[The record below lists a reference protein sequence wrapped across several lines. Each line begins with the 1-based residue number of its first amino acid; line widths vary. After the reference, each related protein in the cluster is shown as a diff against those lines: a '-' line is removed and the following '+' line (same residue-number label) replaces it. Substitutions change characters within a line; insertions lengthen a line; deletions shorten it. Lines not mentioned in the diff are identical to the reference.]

1 MVFSRAF
8 SHRSS
13 KHVLPLPSNTFKPFP
28 DLTLICWCST
38 HLMLLGSNP
47 FPPRISSEYSS
58 GILPLPLEWTKVDVR
73 SGGFRIRR
81 RLQRPT
87 WRPVLTPFLRYLPA
101 IAIIMT
107 DLLIYLVVP
116 WCLLHCHLVRLC
128 LAATSGQLF
137 WVFRRALL
145 SSFYGFTRGFP
156 SPHKGICCH
165 GSRKFCYRAARARF
179 GLLAVHGIGCVLP
192 CCFPHGFVLRLL
204 LVVLFFCH
212 CFLFRSALISPVHAF
227 ASIPL
232 QVRNRGEAPG
242 STHFS
247 SLEPVLVAFTYIRK
261 RTPFNV
267 LSPCGCHILAFHW
280 SPLSLRFSGAVLPA
294 PRPRD
299 FHARPFHP
307 RP

>member
-8 SHRSS
+8 SHRSP

-47 FPPRISSEYSS
+47 FPPHISSEYSS

-87 WRPVLTPFLRYLPA
+87 WRPVLTPFLRYLPV

-128 LAATSGQLF
+128 LAATSGQLV

-165 GSRKFCYRAARARF
+165 GIAQV
-179 GLLAVHGIGCVLP
+179 LLQGGPCAIRTACCSWHRMCVS
-192 CCFPHGFVLRLL
+192 LL
-204 LVVLFFCH
+204 L
-212 CFLFRSALISPVHAF
+212 SP
-227 ASIPL
+227 
-232 QVRNRGEAPG
+232 
-242 STHFS
+242 
-247 SLEPVLVAFTYIRK
+247 
-261 RTPFNV
+261 
-267 LSPCGCHILAFHW
+267 W
-280 SPLSLRFSGAVLPA
+280 LRFSA
-294 PRPRD
+294 PFGRALFLSLLFIPLCAN
-299 FHARPFHP
+299 FSHP
-307 RP
+307 RVREHTPPGSK